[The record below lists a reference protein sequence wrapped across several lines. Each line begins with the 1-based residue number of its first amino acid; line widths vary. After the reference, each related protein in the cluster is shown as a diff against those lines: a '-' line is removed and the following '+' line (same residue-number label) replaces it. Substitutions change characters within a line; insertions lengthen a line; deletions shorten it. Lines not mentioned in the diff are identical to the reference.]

1 MSFLDKF
8 LDGVRL
14 VDDDIEDDIY
24 EEDYEEE
31 EEEKRGFFNF
41 GKKKK
46 LKEDYTEE
54 PVNNLTPMRGGK
66 SSKKMQICIFKPTAF
81 DDVREISDT
90 LLNNCA
96 VILNMEGVDLSL
108 AQRIIDFMMGSCYAI
123 DGNLQK
129 ISNFMFIITPAAVGI
144 SGDVQGIIDAFE
156 ESQKLASG
164 GGFASF

>member
-8 LDGVRL
+8 LDGVKL
-14 VDDDIEDDIY
+14 VDDVDDEIY
-24 EEDYEEE
+24 EEDYYEDEVE
-31 EEEKRGFFNF
+31 DKRGFFGL

-46 LKEDYTEE
+46 AKEESEDE
-54 PVNNLTPMRGGK
+54 PVSNLTPMRGGK
-66 SSKKMQICIFKPTAF
+66 SPKKMHVCVFKPTVF

-90 LLNNCA
+90 LLNNCT

-129 ISNFMFIITPAAVGI
+129 ISNFIFIITPAAVGI
-144 SGDVQGIIDAFE
+144 SGDLLGLVDVLE
-156 ESQKLASG
+156 ENQKLASG